1 MEAAPTAA
9 AKPAGSLAVGLLD
22 MGFVRLA
29 AQDPRLPLA
38 LLSRVMRA
46 IPLAQSLVAER
57 DGRLVGA
64 IVPKVFVLPDKRRC
78 GAIFW
83 LMIAPEARLLTY

>member
-29 AQDPRLPLA
+29 AQDPACRWP
-38 LLSRVMRA
+38 
-46 IPLAQSLVAER
+46 
-57 DGRLVGA
+57 
-64 IVPKVFVLPDKRRC
+64 C
-78 GAIFW
+78 
-83 LMIAPEARLLTY
+83 